1 MPYIKKNHTTGL
13 SWNPRG
19 GDAKPAA
26 AGAAAPAASA
36 PAAAAPKA
44 APAAAAAP
52 VKGAA
57 LFSELNKGGD
67 ITSGLK
73 KVLKRV
79 HFTCLFTI
87 FFFFFL
93 FERLLAAR
101 PTRTR
106 RSAERS
112 RRRKPRSYHIRLFLS
127 CFFKSLLE
135 KVVSAA
141 KPAKPARCEL
151 NGTKWS
157 VEWQVNAA
165 APVVV
170 KSTAKNQTVYI
181 YKCENCVIIIEGE
194 TDDFESVMF
203 FS

>member
-1 MPYIKKNHTTGL
+1 M
-13 SWNPRG
+13 
-19 GDAKPAA
+19 
-26 AGAAAPAASA
+26 
-36 PAAAAPKA
+36 
-44 APAAAAAP
+44 
-52 VKGAA
+52 
-57 LFSELNKGGD
+57 
-67 ITSGLK
+67 
-73 KVLKRV
+73 
-79 HFTCLFTI
+79 
-87 FFFFFL
+87 
-93 FERLLAAR
+93 
-101 PTRTR
+101 
-106 RSAERS
+106 
-112 RRRKPRSYHIRLFLS
+112 
-127 CFFKSLLE
+127 
-135 KVVSAA
+135 VSAA